1 MAVSMVIAG
10 SVESREET
18 LRMLRKIERKT
29 LWLSTWLIHN
39 VNHERQNLN
48 GH

>member
-18 LRMLRKIERKT
+18 IRTLRKIERKT

>member
-1 MAVSMVIAG
+1 MAIAG

-18 LRMLRKIERKT
+18 LRTLRKIERKA

-39 VNHERQNLN
+39 VNHEWQNLD

>member
-1 MAVSMVIAG
+1 MAVSMAIAS

-18 LRMLRKIERKT
+18 LRTLRKIERKT
-29 LWLSTWLIHN
+29 QWLFTWLIHN
-39 VNHERQNLN
+39 VNHERQNLD